1 MPNHSLRSRSASTAA
16 DALGGNRF
24 LLHARSAAS
33 VSPRLAAMALLSS
46 APSHITRLAPSPAK
60 GNARC
65 AASLDVNQEYRRR
78 PLYQRLLKSPN
89 RFRHNVDI
97 DPHKT
102 THGVSE
108 FAAPTLPALQ
118 TLRQCAAINSRSRAR
133 QAIRLVEISS
143 FVENAPL
150 KIEVIHFASVT
161 YVWHSSC
168 ISRYCRNVDSQIQ
181 QPMMSC
187 QRSTTNGPVSSNPY
201 YWRIHRDWRC
211 LCRPLSLAG
220 P

>member
-1 MPNHSLRSRSASTAA
+1 
-16 DALGGNRF
+16 
-24 LLHARSAAS
+24 
-33 VSPRLAAMALLSS
+33 MALLSS
-46 APSHITRLAPSPAK
+46 APSYITRLASSPAK

-65 AASLDVNQEYRRR
+65 AASLDINQEYSRR
-78 PLYQRLLKSPN
+78 PLHQRLLKSPN
-89 RFRHNVDI
+89 RFRHKVDI

-102 THGVSE
+102 THDVLE
-108 FAAPTLPALQ
+108 FAFADIACSQ
-118 TLRQCAAINSRSRAR
+118 TLRQCAAINSQSRAR

-150 KIEVIHFASVT
+150 KTEAIHLASVT
-161 YVWHSSC
+161 YVWHSPC

-181 QPMMSC
+181 QPMTSC
-187 QRSTTNGPVSSNPY
+187 QRSTTNGPVSSHPY
-201 YWRIHRDWRC
+201 HWRIHRDWRR

>member
-1 MPNHSLRSRSASTAA
+1 LTLRRVVAETQPEVRSASTAA

-24 LLHARSAAS
+24 LLHAGSAAS

-46 APSHITRLAPSPAK
+46 APSYITRLAPSPAK
-60 GNARC
+60 ATPGVLHHWTSIKST
-65 AASLDVNQEYRRR
+65 AAAHS
-78 PLYQRLLKSPN
+78 
-89 RFRHNVDI
+89 
-97 DPHKT
+97 
-102 THGVSE
+102 
-108 FAAPTLPALQ
+108 
-118 TLRQCAAINSRSRAR
+118 INSQSRAR

-150 KIEVIHFASVT
+150 KIGVIHFASAT
-161 YVWHSSC
+161 YVWHSPC

-181 QPMMSC
+181 QPIMSC

-201 YWRIHRDWRC
+201 YWRIRRDWRC
-211 LCRPLSLAG
+211 LCRPLPSAG

>member
-1 MPNHSLRSRSASTAA
+1 MRRVVAETQLEVPIRLHSSRCA
-16 DALGGNRF
+16 GRKQIP
-24 LLHARSAAS
+24 LHAGSAAS

-46 APSHITRLAPSPAK
+46 APSYITRLAPSPAK

-65 AASLDVNQEYRRR
+65 AASLDINQEYSCR
-78 PLYQRLLKSPN
+78 PLHRRLLKSPN

-102 THGVSE
+102 THDVLE
-108 FAAPTLPALQ
+108 FAFAELACSPNAS
-118 TLRQCAAINSRSRAR
+118 QCAAINSQSRAR

-161 YVWHSSC
+161 YVWHSPC
-168 ISRYCRNVDSQIQ
+168 ISRYCRNVDPQIQ
-181 QPMMSC
+181 QPMMS
-187 QRSTTNGPVSSNPY
+187 
-201 YWRIHRDWRC
+201 WRR
-211 LCRPLSLAG
+211 
-220 P
+220 